1 MSGAEHDRA
10 VAAVNEAGA
19 TGDRPVM
26 LDGRGRP
33 VELLARDIT
42 AHVATHDIRLVL
54 VDYLQ
59 CIGAEW
65 RAQDRRG
72 EINHVA
78 RTLTDAIK
86 TSGAAGMLAS
96 QLTGE
101 DIRES
106 RDVEHAAEV
115 VLIGRKNDDGSKTLH
130 IKKNKTGP
138 ADAVLSLDWDHV
150 TGSFITRREETF
162 DGWIPDA

>member
-1 MSGAEHDRA
+1 
-10 VAAVNEAGA
+10 VNDAQSAGKL
-19 TGDRPVM
+19 PIM
-26 LDGRGRP
+26 LDGRGIQ
-33 VELLARDIT
+33 VEHLARDI
-42 AHVATHDIRLVL
+42 VALIKTHDIRLVL

-59 CIGAEW
+59 CIGAE
-65 RAQDRRG
+65 RATQDRRA

-86 TSGAAGMLAS
+86 TSGAAGLLAS

-115 VLIGRKNDDGSKTLH
+115 VMIGRKNETTGDKSLWL
-130 IKKNKTGP
+130 KKNKTGP
-138 ADAVLSLDWDHV
+138 ADAVLALEWDSE
-150 TGSFITRREETF
+150 TGSFVTHQPENYDQWF
-162 DGWIPDA
+162 